1 MVPMLDVLKMRSLY
15 YDKSYTFAAI
25 AREMGC
31 DYRTVKTWV
40 LKEDFSPEMLTPV
53 PRASKLDPYKSFID
67 DILEKDRLIRFHKQR
82 HTSLRIYERLQE
94 EKGFTGSY
102 SIVNR
107 YVRNARAK
115 LGMDQH
121 EAYIPLD
128 HPPGTAQC
136 DFGTAEY
143 IENGVSVLGRY
154 VVLSFPYSNAGFL
167 QLCPGEN
174 LECLLEGLQAI
185 FQYINGV
192 PTEIWFDN
200 ASAIVKNVLSDGK
213 RDVTERFAQFEAHYG
228 FKATFMN
235 PASGN
240 EKGNVERAVC
250 ALRNRFLV
258 PVPSFV
264 SIDEENRLLL
274 DRCKEKLSRIH
285 YKHDVPI
292 SELFAADEKAMLAL
306 NPHDFDTA
314 RYVVCRTDKYGKLV
328 LDGLYTY
335 SSSPAVN
342 ASTVKLRVTARE
354 VTIYDEEGHEIVHH
368 RRLYGPKA
376 ESMNWVPYLR
386 FIARKPR
393 ALLNSGLFQML
404 PEDIQNFA
412 KSCTNTQRGN
422 LMRMLSDLTDEGGFD
437 HAVRTLQIGIQFNA
451 TDPDSL
457 KTLYR
462 RMYSDIPVLPD
473 IDISGTKIPQ
483 MPHIPAN
490 TDLAML
496 DQALR
501 QGGTSK
507 NV

>member
-1 MVPMLDVLKMRSLY
+1 MVPMIDVLKMRYLY

-31 DYRTVKTWV
+31 DYRTVKYWV
-40 LKEDFSPEMLTPV
+40 LKEDFSPEMPMSA
-53 PRASKLDPYKSFID
+53 PRPSKIDPYKPFID
-67 DILEKDRLIRFHKQR
+67 NILEQDRQVRFHKQR
-82 HTSLRIYERLQE
+82 HTSLRIFERLKKE
-94 EKGFTGSY
+94 TDFDGSY

-107 YVRNARAK
+107 YVRNAKAR
-115 LGMDQH
+115 LGMDPK
-121 EAYIPLD
+121 EAYIPLI
-128 HPPGTAQC
+128 HPAGTAQC
-136 DFGTAEY
+136 DFGEAEY

-154 VVLSFPYSNAGFL
+154 VVLCFPQSNARFL
-167 QLCPGEN
+167 QICPGEN
-174 LECLLEGLQAI
+174 LECLLEGLQNI
-185 FQYINGV
+185 FRYIGGV

-200 ASAIVKNVLSDGK
+200 ASAIVKNILHDGQ
-213 RDVTERFAQFEAHYG
+213 RDVTERFSQFQAHYG
-228 FKATFMN
+228 FKAVYMN

-240 EKGNVERAVC
+240 EKGAVERAV
-250 ALRNRFLV
+250 AYLRNWLLV
-258 PVPSFV
+258 PVPSFKDF
-264 SIDEENRLLL
+264 DEENRLLL
-274 DRCKEKLSRIH
+274 EKCTGMLSNIH
-285 YKHDVPI
+285 YKHEVPI
-292 SELFAADEKAMLAL
+292 SELYADDEKAMLSL

-328 LDGLYTY
+328 LDSQYTY
-335 SSSPAVN
+335 SASPAVN

-354 VTIYDEEGHEIVHH
+354 VVIYDEEGHEVVRH

-376 ESMNWVPYLR
+376 ESMNWAPYLK

-412 KSCTNTQRGN
+412 KSCTNTQRGR
-422 LMRMLSDLTDEGGFD
+422 LMQMLSDLTDKGGFD
-437 HAVRTLQIGIQFNA
+437 QAVRTLQVGIQFNA

-457 KTLYR
+457 KALYR

-473 IDISGTKIPQ
+473 IDFTGTRIPQ
-483 MPHIPAN
+483 VPHIPTN

-507 NV
+507 HD